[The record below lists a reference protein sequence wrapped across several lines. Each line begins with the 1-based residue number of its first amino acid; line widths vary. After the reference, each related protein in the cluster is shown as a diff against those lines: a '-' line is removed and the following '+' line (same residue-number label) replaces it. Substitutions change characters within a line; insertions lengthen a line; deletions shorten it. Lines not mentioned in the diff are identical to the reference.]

1 VSIVRARYAGNSG
14 CPPIS
19 ADADSARRRP
29 TDSLITIKKGET
41 EMKMNI
47 NKLLSWCKGEGIKA
61 RNESPERQSMVQMVV
76 KEKLEVSRDEI
87 SSRLKLY
94 GNYLTA
100 KLQDLGERLKE
111 ACMNMSIE
119 VHRRNYRIGIIYTI
133 PLILIIFAEIW
144 LNNWMFSPF
153 QLAFEGLLLSLVI
166 TVVGAMSVDLMMKR
180 LKEGNPIIYSR
191 IKLILI
197 ILAVVLLIV
206 IIPTLSDIRGE
217 LTQAKKESDNLNE
230 TVEKSEAF
238 YKKASGPLVRTM
250 LLLGFS
256 MFVTAGLLLHEA
268 SGRLVVSGRAVKIQK
283 EIDRIRRKL
292 IQLGEALESCQHL
305 VRLGMIEFKM
315 GLYRGIRE
323 ERKYWL
329 TSASFFLVFL
339 LSSGFIHASEQRS
352 VSALFDITKSTRCND
367 YSGESEFQKNHDYIS
382 LMLEQLNHDTTVK
395 VIGITGTSFKEP
407 YVMLDG
413 YLSKERGAF
422 GEVLAKNKLSIIKH
436 WEEQD
441 LKPISNE
448 TDIFSALFLVSL
460 LMKDE
465 SQSRSLIILSDMRNS
480 VGVNIENL
488 PVIGDAE
495 IKKVEDENL
504 IPDLAGIRVYCL
516 GVSPCGKSLK
526 YWQSLERFWK
536 IYFQKAGAELVCF
549 SIERKFK
556 LD

>member
-1 VSIVRARYAGNSG
+1 
-14 CPPIS
+14 
-19 ADADSARRRP
+19 
-29 TDSLITIKKGET
+29 
-41 EMKMNI
+41 MKMSI
-47 NKLLSWCKGEGIKA
+47 KKLLSWCRREGIKA
-61 RNESPERQSMVQMVV
+61 RNESPERQSMIQMVV
-76 KEKLEVSRDEI
+76 KEKVEVVGDWI
-87 SSRLKLY
+87 ANRLKLY

-119 VHRRNYRIGIIYTI
+119 VHRRNYRIGIVYTI

-153 QLAFEGLLLSLVI
+153 QLAFEGFLISIVITTVGALSVHLLLN
-166 TVVGAMSVDLMMKR
+166 R
-180 LKEGNPIIYSR
+180 LKEGNPVIYSGV
-191 IKLILI
+191 KLILL
-197 ILAVVLLIV
+197 ILAVVLLVV

-238 YKKASGPLVRTM
+238 FNKASGPLIRAM
-250 LLLGFS
+250 MLLGFS
-256 MFVTAGLLLHEA
+256 MFITAGLVLHEA
-268 SGRLVVSGRAVKIQK
+268 FGRLVISGRAVRIQK

-292 IQLGEALESCQHL
+292 IRIGEALESCQHL
-305 VRLGMIEFKM
+305 VKLGMIEFKM

-329 TSASFFLVFL
+329 TSGSLFLVFL
-339 LSSGFIHASEQRS
+339 LSAGFVNASEQRS
-352 VSALFDITKSTRCND
+352 VTALFDVSKSTRCND
-367 YSGESEFQKNHDYIS
+367 HSGESEFQKNHDYIS
-382 LMLEQLNHDTTVK
+382 RMLEELNHDTTVK
-395 VIGITGTSFKEP
+395 VIGITGASFKEP

-448 TDIFSALFLVSL
+448 TDIFSALFLASL
-460 LMKDE
+460 LMEDE

-480 VGVNIENL
+480 VGVNIESL

-495 IKKVEDENL
+495 IQKVEDENM
-504 IPDLAGIRVYCL
+504 IPDLTGIRVYCL

-549 SIERKFK
+549 SIERNFK